1 MQKIFIIRE
10 DKRPEDDDGNF
21 SRVNDFMK
29 DTGFIVSV
37 TAQRVSGDGN
47 RGRFL
52 VVADDGKGS
61 EEDKLLP

>member
-1 MQKIFIIRE
+1 
-10 DKRPEDDDGNF
+10 
-21 SRVNDFMK
+21 MK